1 METLWETFGSSWW
14 FYRAWRTLIDAH
26 LACKQP
32 EEALKACRELARM
45 APNLENQ
52 CLLGE
57 HLLECGQKTEAIHVL
72 DQALEDHAYLPL
84 GKRLKNWR
92 WARQAQRLLK
102 EAETQ

>member
-1 METLWETFGSSWW
+1 
-14 FYRAWRTLIDAH
+14 
-26 LACKQP
+26 
-32 EEALKACRELARM
+32 M

-72 DQALEDHAYLPL
+72 DQALEDHAFMPL

-102 EAETQ
+102 EAETR